1 MIPAEDRLIADL
13 EPAPRA
19 SRTLR
24 GQPRAAGAAA
34 LPLVV
39 DLDGTLTRCS
49 LLAESVNSFMLAH
62 PFAIGRLLA
71 WRFAGRAA
79 LVERLALGG
88 ASVDVEHLPYNEEL
102 LGWLREEKARGR
114 KLVLASSAHSLVADK
129 VALHLGLFDDVI
141 AADDGASMDAG
152 ARRDELAQRYGAGGF
167 EYVGS
172 SRQDPCICD
181 VAARTHVAGAAGPLL
196 ARARANGKLGRTMA
210 GGAPALPLA
219 LLAAMRPHQWVKNL
233 LVFAALVA
241 SQRYG
246 EARGLACALAAFA
259 AFGLAAS
266 SVYLLNDLA
275 DVANDRHHP
284 RKRNRPFAA
293 GKLGIGAGWLAW
305 PLLLGAAFA
314 LAAATLPPAFAVCLA
329 VYAATTVA
337 YSMRLKQV
345 PMLDVLTLAMLYTL
359 RVVAG
364 AVAVAAPLS
373 FWLLTF
379 AMFVFLSLAMLK
391 RYSELAALREE
402 GKSDTVRGRSYQ
414 TQDLHLVAALGAA
427 AGYTAVLVL
436 ALYIQDAHT
445 GARYTHPEWI
455 WLACPLLLFWMSRN
469 WFLSHR
475 GQMHDDPIVFALKD
489 RASWIVAALF
499 CAVFLL
505 AR

>member
-1 MIPAEDRLIADL
+1 MIPADEPQAALASPRLAGH
-13 EPAPRA
+13 PR
-19 SRTLR
+19 RGRLR
-24 GQPRAAGAAA
+24 AVCNAE

-49 LLAESVNSFMLAH
+49 LFAESVNRSMLAS
-62 PFAIGRLLA
+62 PLATARLLA
-71 WRFAGRAA
+71 SRYEGRTA
-79 LVERLALGG
+79 RLALGAG
-88 ASVDVEHLPYNEEL
+88 VEVEHLPYNEEL
-102 LGWLREEKARGR
+102 LAWLREEKSRGR
-114 KLVLASSAHSLVADK
+114 KLVLASSAHSVAADK

-152 ARRDELAQRYGAGGF
+152 ARRDELARRYGAGGF

-172 SRQDPCICD
+172 RRRDLCICD
-181 VAARTHVAGAAGPLL
+181 VAARTHVVGAAGALL
-196 ARARANGKLGRTMA
+196 AHARAHDKLGRTMA
-210 GGAPALPLA
+210 NGATAFPLA

-233 LVFAALVA
+233 LVFAALFA

-246 EARGLACALAAFA
+246 DAHGLAAALAAFA

-266 SVYLLNDLA
+266 SVYVLNDLA
-275 DVANDRHHP
+275 DVGNDRHHP
-284 RKRNRPFAA
+284 RKRSRPFAS
-293 GKLGIGAGWLAW
+293 GQLGIGTGWVAW

-314 LAAATLPPAFAVCLA
+314 LALVALPPAFSACLA
-329 VYAATTVA
+329 VYAVTTVA

-379 AMFVFLSLAMLK
+379 AMFVFFSLAMLK
-391 RYSELAALREE
+391 RYSELAALRDE
-402 GKSDTVRGRSYQ
+402 GKRDKVRGRSYQ
-414 TQDLHLVAALGAA
+414 VQDLPLVGGLGAA

-445 GARYTHPEWI
+445 GARYAHPQWI

-475 GQMHDDPIVFALKD
+475 GRMHDDPIVFALKD